1 MEKGEASPDDD
12 EAVDERSEDGGVE
25 SSSVR
30 GFIGASCLNWVVV
43 GVDGREVNAF
53 AKALV

>member
-12 EAVDERSEDGGVE
+12 EAVDEGSEDGGVG
-25 SSSVR
+25 SLSAR
-30 GFIGASCLNWVVV
+30 GFIGGSCLIRAVV